1 MHPPFRHAPTPPP
14 TPAYFCGDSCN
25 SVSVRLLSHGDPS
38 WVGII
43 ASRQRLCDRIMA
55 GWRFGDPPPPSAGAD
70 AYASFL
76 KDFQD
81 WQRVL
86 GDPDALI
93 GRPNVE
99 IIVTE
104 DGDPY
109 FCEGFRFAAIGLHH
123 RECAEFACKFL
134 GKQLKNPQRSAWGAA
149 GSDGAAQFW
158 LAMVLQASR
167 FLRDGG

>member
-14 TPAYFCGDSCN
+14 APAYFCGDSCN

-38 WVGII
+38 WTGII
-43 ASRQRLCDRIMA
+43 ASRAKLCDRIMA

-99 IIVTE
+99 IIMTE

-109 FCEGFRFAAIGLHH
+109 FCEGFQIRGDRAPSSGMRGVCVQVPGQTTENPAAFG
-123 RECAEFACKFL
+123 
-134 GKQLKNPQRSAWGAA
+134 
-149 GSDGAAQFW
+149 
-158 LAMVLQASR
+158 M
-167 FLRDGG
+167 GGCGQ